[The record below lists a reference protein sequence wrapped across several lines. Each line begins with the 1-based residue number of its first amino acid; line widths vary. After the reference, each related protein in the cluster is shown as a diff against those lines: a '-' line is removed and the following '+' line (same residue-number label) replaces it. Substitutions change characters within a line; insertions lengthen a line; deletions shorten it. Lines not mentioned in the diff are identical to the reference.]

1 LTLKYFFSRFNPANS
16 LQGKL
21 SSIIWLIALG
31 MIVGG
36 SIILGARF
44 SELVKLQKGM
54 MYAEI
59 AQSMVLELNKD
70 MHSRTQDLM
79 FFSSMIRIRDSRFS
93 IARKRKLMDEIV
105 KNYTGYAWIGMV
117 DKNGIVMAGS
127 GGLLEGVDVSKRKYF
142 IQGSKKAYTGDVH
155 EATLLAKQLPLPKL
169 DPLPLRFVDVARP
182 VYGIRDN
189 KFIGVLIAHMS
200 WEWASEVRDN
210 LLKPVI
216 DKIGGLEVLVFNKE
230 GKLILGPPEFLTGQ
244 RVSHVPTT
252 MPAMKNGVAHFL
264 YKEGNEEY
272 LYGFAQSA
280 GYAEYPSLGWQV
292 LVRQKASHAFASA
305 EGLKWDTI
313 KVGGFAAMLFGMIAW
328 FWLGRLI
335 RPIREIVK
343 VADNVSSGNLD
354 EDITVAQGKDER
366 AMLTRSL
373 QKMLTILREQRSKLI
388 SSNEALEEKVA
399 ERTSQ
404 LEHKASEQKQV
415 EQKIRDAQQM
425 LRTVIDNIPMRVFWK
440 DLKLNYLGGNN
451 AFAEDAGFI
460 SPQEIEG
467 KDDLSM
473 LWSEQSGRYQQDDK
487 RVLMS
492 GIPKLNYE
500 EELTIFGGET
510 RWLRISKVPLVDAEH
525 RVIGVLGTY
534 DDITDRKKAEE
545 DLELYRLMI
554 EKSGDPV
561 FLIDDD
567 DNCRMAYVNE
577 AAARHFGA
585 SREEIL
591 AWHIPDWDPNFSYE
605 HLSEQVEEVKKIKN
619 LVIETEHK
627 VKNGGLVP
635 VEISLNY
642 VQYKG
647 RSCHFGY
654 FKDIRERRLVE
665 SKLQEAK
672 DAAES
677 ANRAKGDF
685 LANMSH
691 EIRTPMNA
699 IIGLTF
705 LCLQTELNRKQ
716 DDYLNKIHESSK
728 SLLGIL
734 NDILD
739 FSKIDAGKLEL
750 DNKQFELEDVIA
762 NLATITAERAEEK
775 HIEFLIDTALDV
787 PSHLIGD
794 SLRLGQVL
802 INLVGNA
809 IKFTE
814 KGEVQVQVEVLE
826 DRSDEAELRFSVRDT
841 GIGMNQDQLGKMF
854 QAFSQADSSITR
866 RFGGTG
872 LGLAISKQLV
882 EMMGGEIWVE
892 SELGKGSSF
901 IFTARFRKSKSH
913 KDGVLLPAP
922 DLRNLHVLA
931 ADDNERSLNILRGL
945 LELFTFNVDVVRNGA
960 EAVAA
965 VEKASPPYDLVILD
979 WKMPD
984 VNGIEA
990 AKKIRAM
997 THLHKLP
1004 KLLLL
1009 SSFGQSE
1016 MRHHVGEKLLDEHIS
1031 KPFQQS
1037 GLFKVIMGLFG
1048 KDRGDGLSRQGLSF
1062 DSQAV
1067 TKISGAHLL
1076 LVEDNELNQLV
1087 TRELLER
1094 IGISVMVAEN
1104 GKEALARIPEEDFDG
1119 VLMDMQ
1125 MPVMDGITATQEIR
1139 KLQRFQAMPII
1150 AMTANAMQSD
1160 QEKCLQAGMNDYISK
1175 PIDPEKMLQTL
1186 KKWIVPANPSIA
1198 SLASLNAPLESSVL
1212 PELRG
1217 VNVAES
1223 VGRMGGKLSTY
1234 YAVLEKFRDNQG
1246 GVVAELSESLGVGDR
1261 EKAERLAHTLKGLAG
1276 TLGAEGLFKKASQL
1290 EVAIRDGREVT
1301 ELGLLMSALS
1311 DELKDLFVAID
1322 AVLKEHANK
1331 LGVSTA
1337 SALPDE
1343 TEIASLLD
1351 ELSGQLQVFDSKSN
1365 DTMAKLRQQVK
1376 DSPDWDRYVQLDK
1389 YISDYDY
1396 ESALDEIKNMHKDEK

>member
-1 LTLKYFFSRFNPANS
+1 MTLKNVFSKFNPANS

-21 SSIIWLIALG
+21 SFIVWLIALG

-36 SIILGARF
+36 SVILGARF
-44 SELVKLQKGM
+44 SELVKQQKGM

-70 MHSRTQDLM
+70 MHSRTQDLK
-79 FFSSMIRIRDSRFS
+79 FFSSMIRVRDSRFS
-93 IARKRKLMDEIV
+93 IMQKRKLLDEIV

-127 GGLLEGVDVSKRKYF
+127 GGLLEGIDVSKREYF

-155 EATLLAKQLPLPKL
+155 DAILLAKQLPHPKF
-169 DPLPLRFVDVARP
+169 DPLPLRFVDVAHP
-182 VYGIRDN
+182 VYDIRDN
-189 KFIGVLIAHMS
+189 QFKGVLVAHMS

-216 DKIGGLEVLVFNKE
+216 DQIGGLEVLVFNKA
-230 GKLILGPPEFLTGQ
+230 GKLILGPPEFLTGKSVT
-244 RVSHVPTT
+244 RLPTV
-252 MPAMKNGVAHFL
+252 MPALRSGVAHFL
-264 YKEGNEEY
+264 YKEGGEEY
-272 LYGFAQSA
+272 LYGFAKST
-280 GYAEYPSLGWQV
+280 GYAEYPGLGWTV
-292 LVRQKASHAFASA
+292 IVRQKASHAFASA

-313 KVGGFAAMLFGMIAW
+313 TIGAFAVMLFGLIAW

-335 RPIREIVK
+335 LPIREIVR
-343 VADNVSSGNLD
+343 VADNVSSGNLN
-354 EDITVAQGKDER
+354 EDITVVQGRDEL

-373 QKMLTILREQRSKLI
+373 QKMLTTQSAQRSKLI

-404 LEHKASEQKQV
+404 LELKALEQKRV
-415 EQKIRDAQQM
+415 EQRIRDSQQM

-440 DLKLNYLGGNN
+440 DLKLNYLDSNQ
-451 AFAEDAGFI
+451 AFAEDTGLM
-460 SPQEIEG
+460 SPQEIVGEN
-467 KDDLSM
+467 DLSM
-473 LWSEQSGRYQQDDK
+473 PWSEQARHYQQDDK

-500 EELTIFGGET
+500 EELNISGGET

-591 AWHIPDWDPNFSYE
+591 AWHIPDWDSNFSYE
-605 HLSEQVEEVKKIKN
+605 RLSEHVEEIKKIKN
-619 LVIETEHK
+619 LVIETEHR
-627 VKNGGLVP
+627 VKGGEFVP

-654 FKDIRERRLVE
+654 FKDIRERRLAE
-665 SKLQEAK
+665 SKLQQAK

-677 ANRAKGDF
+677 ASRAKGNF

-716 DDYLNKIHESSK
+716 DDYLNKIHESAK

-739 FSKIDAGKLEL
+739 QSKIDAGKLEL
-750 DNKQFELEDVIA
+750 DNIQFELEDVIG

-775 HIEFLIDTALDV
+775 HIELLIDTALDV

-794 SLRLGQVL
+794 PLRLGQVL

-814 KGEVQVQVEVLE
+814 QGEVQVQVEVLE

-841 GIGMNQDQLGKMF
+841 GIGMTQEQLGKMF

-901 IFTARFRKSKSH
+901 IFTALFRKSKSSN
-913 KDGVLLPAP
+913 DGVLLPSP
-922 DLRNLHVLA
+922 DLRNLYVLA

-945 LELFTFNVDVVRNGA
+945 LESFTFNVDVVRNGA

-965 VEKASPPYDLVILD
+965 MEKASPTYDLVILD
-979 WKMPD
+979 WKMPGL
-984 VNGIEA
+984 NGIEA
-990 AKKIRAM
+990 ARKIRAM
-997 THLHKLP
+997 THLHKQP

-1009 SSFGQSE
+1009 SSFGQGE
-1016 MRHHVGEKLLDEHIS
+1016 MRRHLGERLLDEHIS

-1037 GLFKVIMGLFG
+1037 GLFNVIMGLFA
-1048 KDRGDGLSRQGLSF
+1048 KDRGEELARQGVSF

-1087 TRELLER
+1087 ARELLEH
-1094 IGISVMVAEN
+1094 IGISVMVANN
-1104 GKEALARIPEEDFDG
+1104 GKEALARIQEEDFDG

-1125 MPVMDGITATQEIR
+1125 MPVMDGIAATLEIR
-1139 KLQRFQAMPII
+1139 KLQRFLTMPII

-1175 PIDPEKMLQTL
+1175 PIDPEKMLKTL
-1186 KKWIVPANPSIA
+1186 TRWIVPADPSIT
-1198 SLASLNAPLESSVL
+1198 SLASMSAQLESGAL

-1217 VNVAES
+1217 VVVAES
-1223 VGRMGGKLSTY
+1223 VQRMGGKLSTY
-1234 YAVLEKFRDNQG
+1234 YAVLETFRDNQG
-1246 GVVAELSESLGVGDR
+1246 GVARELIESLSIGDR

-1276 TLGAEGLFKKASQL
+1276 TLGAEGLQVKAAQL
-1290 EVAIRDGREVT
+1290 EAAIREGREVT
-1301 ELGLLMSALS
+1301 KIGLLMSALS
-1311 DELKDLFVAID
+1311 DELKDLFLAID
-1322 AVLKEHANK
+1322 VALEKQANK
-1331 LGVSTA
+1331 PSVSPA
-1337 SALPDE
+1337 SAMPDDA
-1343 TEIASLLD
+1343 EIASLLD
-1351 ELSGQLQVFDSKSN
+1351 ELSGQLQEFDSKSN
-1365 DTMAKLRQQVK
+1365 DTMAKIRQQVK
-1376 DSPDWDRYVQLDK
+1376 DSPDWDRYLQLNK

-1396 ESALDEIKNMHKDEK
+1396 ESALVEIKNMHKEDK